1 MRMAVVI
8 VLFKILFIMN
18 GDFSVD
24 AMIERYKCLSTCY
37 AGNHLNLIIQ
47 QFH

>member
-18 GDFSVD
+18 GNFSVD
-24 AMIERYKCLSTCY
+24 AMIERYKRLSTCY
-37 AGNHLNLIIQ
+37 TGNHLNLVIQ
-47 QFH
+47 QLH